1 MKEKT
6 YEYSKALYIF
16 EYICW
21 ILASVAVAY
30 PLIYSLA
37 SLGTRKSYYPTA
49 NKQHKFAILFPA
61 YKEDRVILPVVESF
75 LQQHYPQEL
84 YKVIVISDHMQETTN
99 ERLAQLPITLLKAN
113 YENSSKAKALNFAM
127 DHFERDEF
135 DAVVILDADNIV
147 DTNFLLEINKVF
159 DAGVQAIQ
167 AHRTAKNRNTDIA
180 VLDGLS
186 EEVNNSIFRRG
197 HVRLGISSALI
208 GSGMIFNYQWFHDNV
223 KHLVTTGEDK
233 ELEVLLLKQRIF
245 IEFLD
250 EVYVYDEKTQGE
262 KGFYNQRRRWLA
274 TQFAQWGRVF
284 KDLPQAILSG
294 NIDYSDKLIQWVLP
308 PRLIL
313 FGGIIV
319 MGSIMQIIDWPLAL
333 KWWAL
338 FLIMGVTLCLAIPDK
353 LVDDRFKKSINKLP
367 LLFIMMVVNLFRMKG
382 MNKKFVN
389 TEKNGSSTL

>member
-1 MKEKT
+1 MNIQEV
-6 YEYSKALYIF
+6 LYIF

-21 ILASVAVAY
+21 ILASIAVAY

-127 DHFERDEF
+127 DHFGRDEF

-167 AHRTAKNRNTDIA
+167 EHRTAKNRNTDIA

-294 NIDYSDKLIQWVLP
+294 NIDYSDKLIQWMLP

>member
-1 MKEKT
+1 MNIQEV
-6 YEYSKALYIF
+6 LYIF

-61 YKEDRVILPVVESF
+61 YKEDRVIIPVVESF

-84 YKVIVISDHMQETTN
+84 YKVIVISDHMQDTTN
-99 ERLAQLPITLLKAN
+99 EHLAQLPITLLKAN

-127 DHFERDEF
+127 NHFGRDEF

-284 KDLPQAILSG
+284 KDLPRAILSG
-294 NIDYSDKLIQWVLP
+294 NIDYSDKLIQWMLP

-338 FLIMGVTLCLAIPDK
+338 FLIMEVTLCLAIPDK

>member
-1 MKEKT
+1 MNIQEV
-6 YEYSKALYIF
+6 LYIF

-21 ILASVAVAY
+21 ILASIAVAY

-49 NKQHKFAILFPA
+49 HKQHKFVVLFPA
-61 YKEDRVILPVVESF
+61 YKEDRVIIPVVESF

-84 YKVIVISDHMQETTN
+84 YNVVVISDHMQDSTN
-99 ERLAQLPITLLKAN
+99 KRLAQLPITLLRAN

-127 DHFERDEF
+127 DHFGRDEF
-135 DAVVILDADNIV
+135 DAVVILDADNVV
-147 DTNFLLEINKVF
+147 DSNFLTEINKVF

-208 GSGMIFNYQWFHDNV
+208 GSGMIFNYPWFHDNV

-284 KDLPQAILSG
+284 RDLPRAILSG
-294 NIDYSDKLIQWVLP
+294 NIDYSDKLIQWMLP

-319 MGSIMQIIDWPLAL
+319 MGCIMQIIDWPLAL

-338 FLIMGVTLCLAIPDK
+338 FLIMGVTLCLAIPNK
-353 LVDDRFKKSINKLP
+353 LVDDQFKKSINKLP
-367 LLFIMMVVNLFRMKG
+367 LLFVMMVVNLFRMKG
-382 MNKKFVN
+382 MKKKFVN
-389 TEKNGSSTL
+389 TKKNGSSTL

>member
-1 MKEKT
+1 MNIQEV
-6 YEYSKALYIF
+6 LYIF

-21 ILASVAVAY
+21 ILASIAVAY

-84 YKVIVISDHMQETTN
+84 YKVIIISDHMQETTN

-127 DHFERDEF
+127 DHFGRDKF

-294 NIDYSDKLIQWVLP
+294 NIDYSDKLIQWMLP

>member
-1 MKEKT
+1 MNIQEV
-6 YEYSKALYIF
+6 LYIF

-21 ILASVAVAY
+21 ILASIAVAY

-84 YKVIVISDHMQETTN
+84 YKVIIISDHMQETTN

-127 DHFERDEF
+127 DHFGRDEF

-250 EVYVYDEKTQGE
+250 EVYIYDEKTQGE

-284 KDLPQAILSG
+284 KDLPRAILSG
-294 NIDYSDKLIQWVLP
+294 NIDYSDKLIQWMLP

>member
-1 MKEKT
+1 MNIQEV
-6 YEYSKALYIF
+6 LYIF

-21 ILASVAVAY
+21 ILASIAVAY

-127 DHFERDEF
+127 DHFGRDEF

-294 NIDYSDKLIQWVLP
+294 NIDYSDKLIQWMLP

-313 FGGIIV
+313 FGGIV

>member
-1 MKEKT
+1 MNIQE
-6 YEYSKALYIF
+6 ALYIF

-84 YKVIVISDHMQETTN
+84 YKVIIISDHMQETTN

-127 DHFERDEF
+127 NHFGRDEF

-284 KDLPQAILSG
+284 KDLPRAILSG
-294 NIDYSDKLIQWVLP
+294 NIDYSDKLIQWMLP

>member
-1 MKEKT
+1 MNIQEV
-6 YEYSKALYIF
+6 LYIF

-21 ILASVAVAY
+21 ILASIAVAY

-61 YKEDRVILPVVESF
+61 YKEDRVILPVVEAF

-84 YKVIVISDHMQETTN
+84 YKVIIISDHMQETTN

-127 DHFERDEF
+127 DHFGRDEF

-284 KDLPQAILSG
+284 KDLPRAILSG
-294 NIDYSDKLIQWVLP
+294 NIDYSDKLIQWMLP

>member
-1 MKEKT
+1 MNIQE
-6 YEYSKALYIF
+6 ALYIF

-294 NIDYSDKLIQWVLP
+294 YNDYSDKLIQWVLP

>member
-1 MKEKT
+1 MNIQE
-6 YEYSKALYIF
+6 ALYIF

-147 DTNFLLEINKVF
+147 DTNFFLEINKVF

>member
-1 MKEKT
+1 MNIQEV
-6 YEYSKALYIF
+6 LYIF

-127 DHFERDEF
+127 DHFGREEF

-284 KDLPQAILSG
+284 KDLPRAILSG
-294 NIDYSDKLIQWVLP
+294 NIDYSDKLIQWMLP

>member
-1 MKEKT
+1 MNIQEV
-6 YEYSKALYIF
+6 LYIF

-21 ILASVAVAY
+21 ILASIAVAY

-61 YKEDRVILPVVESF
+61 YKEDRVIIPVVESF

-84 YKVIVISDHMQETTN
+84 YKVIIISDHMQETTN

-127 DHFERDEF
+127 DHFGRDEF

-284 KDLPQAILSG
+284 KDLPRAILSG
-294 NIDYSDKLIQWVLP
+294 NIDYSDKLIQWMLP

>member
-1 MKEKT
+1 MNIQEV
-6 YEYSKALYIF
+6 LYIF

-21 ILASVAVAY
+21 ILASIAVAY

-84 YKVIVISDHMQETTN
+84 YKVIIISDHMQETTN

-127 DHFERDEF
+127 DHFGRDEF

-197 HVRLGISSALI
+197 HVRLGISFALI

-284 KDLPQAILSG
+284 KDLPRAILSG
-294 NIDYSDKLIQWVLP
+294 NIDYSDKLIQWMLP

>member
-1 MKEKT
+1 MNIQEV
-6 YEYSKALYIF
+6 LYIF

-21 ILASVAVAY
+21 ILASIAVAY

-49 NKQHKFAILFPA
+49 NKQHKFAIQFPA

-84 YKVIVISDHMQETTN
+84 YKVIIISDHMQETTN

-127 DHFERDEF
+127 DHFGRDEF

-284 KDLPQAILSG
+284 KDLPRAILSG
-294 NIDYSDKLIQWVLP
+294 NIDYSDKLIQWMLP

>member
-1 MKEKT
+1 MNIQE
-6 YEYSKALYIF
+6 ALYIF

-197 HVRLGISSALI
+197 HVRLGISSCPNRFGNDI
-208 GSGMIFNYQWFHDNV
+208 Q
-223 KHLVTTGEDK
+223 
-233 ELEVLLLKQRIF
+233 
-245 IEFLD
+245 
-250 EVYVYDEKTQGE
+250 
-262 KGFYNQRRRWLA
+262 
-274 TQFAQWGRVF
+274 
-284 KDLPQAILSG
+284 LS
-294 NIDYSDKLIQWVLP
+294 
-308 PRLIL
+308 
-313 FGGIIV
+313 
-319 MGSIMQIIDWPLAL
+319 
-333 KWWAL
+333 
-338 FLIMGVTLCLAIPDK
+338 
-353 LVDDRFKKSINKLP
+353 
-367 LLFIMMVVNLFRMKG
+367 MVP
-382 MNKKFVN
+382 
-389 TEKNGSSTL
+389 

>member
-1 MKEKT
+1 MNIQEV
-6 YEYSKALYIF
+6 LYIF

-61 YKEDRVILPVVESF
+61 YKEDRVIIPVVESF

-84 YKVIVISDHMQETTN
+84 YKVIVISDHMQDTTN
-99 ERLAQLPITLLKAN
+99 EHLAQLPITLLKVN

-127 DHFERDEF
+127 DHFGRDEF

-284 KDLPQAILSG
+284 KDLPRAILSG
-294 NIDYSDKLIQWVLP
+294 NIDYSDKLIQWMLP

>member
-1 MKEKT
+1 MNIQEV
-6 YEYSKALYIF
+6 LYIF

-21 ILASVAVAY
+21 ILASIAVAY

-127 DHFERDEF
+127 DHFGRDEF

-294 NIDYSDKLIQWVLP
+294 NIDYSDKLIQWMLP

-367 LLFIMMVVNLFRMKG
+367 LLFIMMVVNLVRMKG

>member
-1 MKEKT
+1 MNIQEV
-6 YEYSKALYIF
+6 LYIF

-61 YKEDRVILPVVESF
+61 YKEDRVIIPVVESF

-84 YKVIVISDHMQETTN
+84 YKVIVISDHMQDTTN
-99 ERLAQLPITLLKAN
+99 EHLAQLPITLLKAN

-127 DHFERDEF
+127 NHFGRDEF

-284 KDLPQAILSG
+284 KDLPRAILSG
-294 NIDYSDKLIQWVLP
+294 NIDYSDKLIQWMLP

-313 FGGIIV
+313 FGGIIL
-319 MGSIMQIIDWPLAL
+319 MGCIMQIIDWPLAL

-338 FLIMGVTLCLAIPDK
+338 FLIMGVTLCLARPDK

>member
-1 MKEKT
+1 MNIQE
-6 YEYSKALYIF
+6 ALYIF

-262 KGFYNQRRRWLA
+262 QGFYNQRRRWLA

>member
-1 MKEKT
+1 MNFQEI
-6 YEYSKALYIF
+6 LYLF

-21 ILASVAVAY
+21 ILASIAVTY
-30 PLIYSLA
+30 PLIYSIA
-37 SLGTRKSYYPTA
+37 SLGTKKSYYHA
-49 NKQHKFAILFPA
+49 AKKQHRFAILFPA
-61 YKEDRVILPVVESF
+61 YKEDRIIVSVIESF
-75 LQQHYPQEL
+75 LKQNYPSES
-84 YKVIVISDHMQETTN
+84 YKVIVISDHMQDATN
-99 ERLAQLPITLLKAN
+99 ERLAELPIILLKAN
-113 YENSSKAKALNFAM
+113 YENSSKAKALNFAIK
-127 DHFERDEF
+127 HLQKDEF
-135 DAVVILDADNIV
+135 DAVVILDADNLV
-147 DTNFLLEINKVF
+147 DSNFLQEVNKVL

-167 AHRTAKNRNTDIA
+167 AHRTAKNRNTEIA

-208 GSGMIFNYQWFHDNV
+208 GSGMIFNYQWFYNNV
-223 KHLVTTGEDK
+223 KHLSTAGEDK

-284 KDLPQAILSG
+284 KDLPMAILSG
-294 NIDYSDKLIQWVLP
+294 NIDYSDKLIQWMLP

-313 FGGIIV
+313 FGGIIL
-319 MGSIMQIIDWPLAL
+319 MGCIMQIIDWPLAL
-333 KWWAL
+333 KWWGL
-338 FLIMGVTLCLAIPDK
+338 FLIMGVSLCLAIPNK
-353 LVDDRFKKSINKLP
+353 LVDEQFKKSINKLP
-367 LLFIMMVVNLFRMKG
+367 LLFLMMVINLFRLKG
-382 MNKKFVN
+382 MNKKFVS

>member
-1 MKEKT
+1 MNIQEV
-6 YEYSKALYIF
+6 LYIF

-21 ILASVAVAY
+21 ILASIAVAY

-49 NKQHKFAILFPA
+49 NKQHKFDILFPA

-127 DHFERDEF
+127 NHFGRDEF

-294 NIDYSDKLIQWVLP
+294 NIDYSDKLIQWMLP

>member
-1 MKEKT
+1 MNIQEV
-6 YEYSKALYIF
+6 LYIF

-61 YKEDRVILPVVESF
+61 YKEDRVIIPVVESF

-84 YKVIVISDHMQETTN
+84 YKVIVISDHMQDTTN
-99 ERLAQLPITLLKAN
+99 EHLAQLPITLLKAN

-127 DHFERDEF
+127 NHFGRDEF

-159 DAGVQAIQ
+159 DDGVQAIQ

-284 KDLPQAILSG
+284 KDLPRAILSG
-294 NIDYSDKLIQWVLP
+294 NIDYSDKLIQWMLP

>member
-1 MKEKT
+1 MNIQEV
-6 YEYSKALYIF
+6 LYIF

-21 ILASVAVAY
+21 ILASIAVAY

-84 YKVIVISDHMQETTN
+84 YKVIIISDHMQETTN

-127 DHFERDEF
+127 DHFGRDEF

-284 KDLPQAILSG
+284 KDLPRAILSG
-294 NIDYSDKLIQWVLP
+294 NIDYSDKLIQWMLP

-313 FGGIIV
+313 VGGIIV

>member
-1 MKEKT
+1 MNIQEV
-6 YEYSKALYIF
+6 LYIF

-61 YKEDRVILPVVESF
+61 YKEDRVIIPVVESF

-127 DHFERDEF
+127 NHFGRDEF

-284 KDLPQAILSG
+284 KDLPRAILSG

>member
-1 MKEKT
+1 MNIQEV
-6 YEYSKALYIF
+6 LYIF

-21 ILASVAVAY
+21 ILASIAVAY

-127 DHFERDEF
+127 DHFGRDEF

-284 KDLPQAILSG
+284 KDLPRAILSG
-294 NIDYSDKLIQWVLP
+294 NIDYSDKLIQWMLP

>member
-1 MKEKT
+1 MNIQE
-6 YEYSKALYIF
+6 ALYIF

>member
-1 MKEKT
+1 MNIQEV
-6 YEYSKALYIF
+6 LYIF

-61 YKEDRVILPVVESF
+61 YKEDRVIIPVVESF

-84 YKVIVISDHMQETTN
+84 YKVIVISDHMQDTTN
-99 ERLAQLPITLLKAN
+99 EHLAQLPITLLKVN

-127 DHFERDEF
+127 NHFGRDEF

-186 EEVNNSIFRRG
+186 EEVNNSIFRRA
-197 HVRLGISSALI
+197 HVTLGISSALI

-284 KDLPQAILSG
+284 KDLPRAILSG
-294 NIDYSDKLIQWVLP
+294 NIDYSDKLIQWMLP

>member
-1 MKEKT
+1 MNIQEV
-6 YEYSKALYIF
+6 LYIF

-21 ILASVAVAY
+21 ILASIAVAY

-84 YKVIVISDHMQETTN
+84 YKVIIISDHMQETTN

-127 DHFERDEF
+127 DHFGRDEF

-284 KDLPQAILSG
+284 KDLPRAILSG
-294 NIDYSDKLIQWVLP
+294 NLDYSDKLIQWMLP

>member
-1 MKEKT
+1 MNIQEV
-6 YEYSKALYIF
+6 LYIF

-21 ILASVAVAY
+21 ILASIAVAY

-84 YKVIVISDHMQETTN
+84 YKVIIISDHMQETTN
-99 ERLAQLPITLLKAN
+99 ERLAQLPITLLTAN

-127 DHFERDEF
+127 DHFGRDEF

-284 KDLPQAILSG
+284 KDLPRAILSG
-294 NIDYSDKLIQWVLP
+294 NIDYSDKLIQWMLP

>member
-1 MKEKT
+1 MNIQEV
-6 YEYSKALYIF
+6 LYIF

-21 ILASVAVAY
+21 ILASIAVAY

-84 YKVIVISDHMQETTN
+84 YKVIIISDHMQETTN

-127 DHFERDEF
+127 DHFGRDEF

-167 AHRTAKNRNTDIA
+167 THRTAKNRNTDIA

-284 KDLPQAILSG
+284 KDLPRAILSG
-294 NIDYSDKLIQWVLP
+294 NIDYSDKLIQWMLP

>member
-1 MKEKT
+1 MNIQEV
-6 YEYSKALYIF
+6 LYIF

-21 ILASVAVAY
+21 ILASIAVAY

-84 YKVIVISDHMQETTN
+84 YKVIIISDHMQETTN

-127 DHFERDEF
+127 DHFGRDEF

-180 VLDGLS
+180 VLDDLS

-284 KDLPQAILSG
+284 KDLPRAILSG
-294 NIDYSDKLIQWVLP
+294 NIDYSDKLIQWMLP